1 MRSSGYWPDAGW
13 ESPLVD
19 AMREDLAESATEDL
33 VDETL
38 LGLLDPLTAAESFDL
53 GKALG
58 SIAKGASGA
67 LSDPTVRQIA
77 QVALPVAGGALG
89 TAVGGPVGTALGSK
103 LGGVAAANLPGAPKP
118 AAAPAAT
125 PRMPAVQAAAQP
137 VAQPPAQRIPQPAPV
152 AQPVAQPAAQK
163 AQTAPAAQM
172 APAQLAPVPA
182 EAPAALKALALT
194 HNNTVLNG
202 LLAAA
207 LGAGGRQVVAG
218 VPIAALLST
227 LSSIFGQAAAE
238 ADQVAR
244 SSGSGS
250 GIGAGTGSG
259 TGFLGDSEELDA
271 WTPPD
276 DAVYASVVAAEA
288 LDLEEAWP

>member
-103 LGGVAAANLPGAPKP
+103 LGGIAAANLPGAPRP
-118 AAAPAAT
+118 AAPAPGPAPAPVPA
-125 PRMPAVQAAAQP
+125 PRMPAAQPAAQML
-137 VAQPPAQRIPQPAPV
+137 AQLAPV
-152 AQPVAQPAAQK
+152 AQPGVQK
-163 AQTAPAAQM
+163 AQAPTAQM
-172 APAQLAPVPA
+172 TPAPG

-194 HNNTVLNG
+194 HNNAVLNG